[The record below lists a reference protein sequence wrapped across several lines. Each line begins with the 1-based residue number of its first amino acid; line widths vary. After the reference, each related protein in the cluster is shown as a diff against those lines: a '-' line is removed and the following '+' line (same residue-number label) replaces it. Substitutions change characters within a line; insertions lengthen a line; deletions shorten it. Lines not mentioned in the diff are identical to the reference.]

1 MKRLLFLLFLCVLI
15 IVIVVGCSSGEFTTE
30 NLETIYIYELED
42 GNTELK
48 ASPDIIIEDS
58 AEIKNFIKS
67 LNNSEEHEGL
77 SFTPNYRLEVTNSV
91 GTVLLYLDE
100 KQGEF
105 VRPNYDENGY
115 ILSDKSVKI
124 LNELLN

>member
-1 MKRLLFLLFLCVLI
+1 VKKLLFLCVLM

-48 ASPDIIIEDS
+48 ASPDIIIKDS
-58 AEIKNFIKS
+58 KGINNFIKA

-77 SFTPNYRLEVTNSV
+77 NITPNYRLEVTNSV
-91 GTVLLYLDE
+91 GTVFLYLDE

-105 VRPNYDENGY
+105 LRPNYDEVSY

-124 LNELLN
+124 LNGLLN